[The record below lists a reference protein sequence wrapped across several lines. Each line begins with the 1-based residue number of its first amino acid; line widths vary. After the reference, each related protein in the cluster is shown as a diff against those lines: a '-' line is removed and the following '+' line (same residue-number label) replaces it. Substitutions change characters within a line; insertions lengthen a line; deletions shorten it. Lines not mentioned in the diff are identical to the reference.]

1 MDMSLQEYLNHE
13 TLRLKKDRT
22 KLNESTRLRNN
33 SNRLFDEIINEK
45 NNDNKNTNTIT
56 ITNEDNDIFH
66 NPDDENREY
75 MNTLNKKGNNYMIIK
90 IKI

>member
-33 SNRLFDEIINEK
+33 SNRLFDEI
-45 NNDNKNTNTIT
+45 
-56 ITNEDNDIFH
+56 
-66 NPDDENREY
+66 
-75 MNTLNKKGNNYMIIK
+75 KK
-90 IKI
+90 

>member
-22 KLNESTRLRNN
+22 KLNESTRIKNN

-45 NNDNKNTNTIT
+45 NSINN
-56 ITNEDNDIFH
+56 
-66 NPDDENREY
+66 NRDY
-75 MNTLNKKGNNYMIIK
+75 MNTTNKKGKTLIKLSKII
-90 IKI
+90 